1 MFIKQ
6 VSVFLENTKGT
17 LREVTQLL
25 GENKINLLA
34 LSVADTSGFGIIRL
48 IVKSGDIDKTL
59 SILRDS
65 GNIARVNDVV
75 CVRIPHKPLGLSEV
89 LAVLEDNDISVE
101 YSYSFCRSTIDD
113 AVIILRPSDKVKCV
127 DALTKE
133 GISLVTHDEVDT
145 F

>member
-1 MFIKQ
+1 
-6 VSVFLENTKGT
+6 
-17 LREVTQLL
+17 
-25 GENKINLLA
+25 
-34 LSVADTSGFGIIRL
+34 
-48 IVKSGDIDKTL
+48 
-59 SILRDS
+59 
-65 GNIARVNDVV
+65 
-75 CVRIPHKPLGLSEV
+75 
-89 LAVLEDNDISVE
+89 VE

>member
-25 GENKINLLA
+25 GENEINLLA

-48 IVKSGDIDKTL
+48 IVKSCDIDKTL

-65 GNIARVNDVV
+65 GNIARVNHVV
-75 CVRIPHKPLGLSEV
+75 CVRIPH
-89 LAVLEDNDISVE
+89 
-101 YSYSFCRSTIDD
+101 
-113 AVIILRPSDKVKCV
+113 
-127 DALTKE
+127 
-133 GISLVTHDEVDT
+133 
-145 F
+145 